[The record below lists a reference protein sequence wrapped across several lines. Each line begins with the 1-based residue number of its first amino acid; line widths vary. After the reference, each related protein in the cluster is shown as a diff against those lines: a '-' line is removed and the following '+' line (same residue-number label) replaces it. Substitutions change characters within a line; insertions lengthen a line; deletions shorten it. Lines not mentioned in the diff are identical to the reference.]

1 MNSQHHNSV
10 LLVRFLFAL
19 VICAT
24 VLTLLIRGMSNSAR
38 VRPAFIQDE
47 EKSLDIERYPNEPLE
62 LVDVRIRNNSVKKEI
77 KFKSKD
83 DRSKWGLDNVRFK
96 EKDDWF
102 KNVRIRLRN
111 VSGNTIY
118 GISVSLFLK
127 DMSKRMIFGI
137 SLEPK
142 NRNLKKHP
150 LEKDE
155 EADFEVKE
163 ESLNEAMSLMLQ
175 YAVDPLR
182 TPVSLSVDS
191 AVFGDNLLWRRGSL
205 LRRNENNPGR
215 WAAATPALLV
225 PVG

>member
-1 MNSQHHNSV
+1 MNSQPSNTI
-10 LLVRFLFAL
+10 LFARFLFAL
-19 VICAT
+19 VICTT
-24 VLTLLIRGMSNSAR
+24 VLMLLIGGISNSAR
-38 VRPAFIQDE
+38 VRQSPQDE
-47 EKSLDIERYPNEPLE
+47 ERSLDIERYPNEPLE
-62 LVDVRIRNNSVKKEI
+62 LVDIRIRNNSVKKEI

-205 LRRNENNPGR
+205 LRRDQNNARKWDAVNTLTGF
-215 WAAATPALLV
+215 AQ
-225 PVG
+225 